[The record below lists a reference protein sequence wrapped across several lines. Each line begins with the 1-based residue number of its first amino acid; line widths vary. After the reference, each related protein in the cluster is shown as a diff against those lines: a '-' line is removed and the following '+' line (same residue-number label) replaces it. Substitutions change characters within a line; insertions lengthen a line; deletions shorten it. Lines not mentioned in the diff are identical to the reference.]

1 MLKGTVI
8 SSMLSI
14 LMLAACEPEDTDAL
28 GGGGRR
34 RGPNGEI
41 LDDSEGDGTGQD
53 PNNPA
58 GNDPSQPGVCKEGV
72 PHVGFAQTD
81 FVANREPGAIGA
93 DRRRVK
99 PFAALRSDFQRA
111 LGTVPPGLAAASAAF
126 GEVPPR
132 WYAEPTAGAV
142 SLITTY
148 SLAFTGCFDTMTSGP
163 FTTAPTMQT
172 ATEECAKMQR
182 KFWQRTPS
190 QDETEACAKLAVNDI
205 TTPDPRRKWAH
216 ACASVMTA
224 AGFTTY

>member
-14 LMLAACEPEDTDAL
+14 LLLAACEPEDTDAL
-28 GGGGRR
+28 GGPGRR
-34 RGPNGEI
+34 RGPNGEV
-41 LDDSEGDGTGQD
+41 LDENGNPVGED
-53 PNNPA
+53 PSNPA
-58 GNDPSQPGVCKEGV
+58 NNDPTQPGVCKEGV
-72 PHVGFAQTD
+72 PHVGFAQTN
-81 FVANREPGAIGA
+81 FVANREPGALGV

-99 PFAALRSDFQRA
+99 PFAVLRSDFQRA
-111 LGTVPPGLAAASAAF
+111 LGTVPAGMNAATAAY
-126 GEVPPR
+126 GDVPAR

-148 SLAFTGCFDTMTSGP
+148 SLAFTGCYDTMTTGP
-163 FTTAPTMQT
+163 FAAAPTMQT
-172 ATEECAKMQR
+172 ATEECGKMQR
-182 KFWQRTPS
+182 KFWQRTPA

-205 TTPDPRRKWAH
+205 TSTEPRRKWAH